1 MSSTTAQAI
10 LNVVHH
16 YIIYAFS
23 IIFIA
28 GLVGNICNIVIFISL
43 KMFRKCPGAYYI
55 IVESI
60 FDLSFSIVG
69 SALRASEE
77 IFNLDSD
84 RIRLLWCKL
93 RFPIVQWC
101 TLVFLSLV
109 NFAVIDQ
116 YFSTNCNPL
125 MRQLSTIKL
134 AKYLTA
140 MATLTSF
147 FYMIPFTMFYDIKVT
162 FGCLLTNINLVRYYS
177 FFHLP
182 ILQGILPILLAST
195 FSIMAYRNVRRIRR
209 QQMSNTRRRLDQQLT
224 AMILARMI
232 LFVVCLLPYTALC
245 FYVLNMQS
253 HNNQTLRSAIEVLIL
268 ALAVAIS
275 YLNISVCH
283 STSYRDSFDLI
294 HVY

>member
-84 RIRLLWCKL
+84 RIRLLWL
-93 RFPIVQWC
+93 
-101 TLVFLSLV
+101 
-109 NFAVIDQ
+109 IDQ

-140 MATLTSF
+140 MAILTSF

-245 FYVLNMQS
+245 FYVFNMQS